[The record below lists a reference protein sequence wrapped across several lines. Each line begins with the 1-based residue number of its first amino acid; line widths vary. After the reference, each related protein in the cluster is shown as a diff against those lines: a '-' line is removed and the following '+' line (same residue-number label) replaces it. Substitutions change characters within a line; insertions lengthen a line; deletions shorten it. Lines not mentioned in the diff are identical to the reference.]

1 MLLQESPWEER
12 AATTEVQTPDRHV
25 INADLRELKDVFGR
39 QLEQVNI
46 ETE

>member
-1 MLLQESPWEER
+1 MRRESCDDGSSNLS
-12 AATTEVQTPDRHV
+12 DRHV